1 MTGLKQGNILKTDYR
16 LSRPTQSAYLT
27 KGDDSAFE
35 AFFASH
41 YDRIYTV
48 VFRLV
53 GNQADAEDITQQAF
67 MKLYH
72 AFDRLDAQTEETN
85 MAGWL
90 YRVAVNQAY
99 DTLRRQ
105 KRRHTWRENLGR
117 LWPLNQSASDPAG
130 AIERQEAQA
139 RVRRILAGMKPR
151 DAKLLLLR
159 HAGLSYKELAAA
171 LDVAPGS
178 VGSLLTQ
185 AKRTFAKKYR
195 RAFPQEGGD
204 DGTR

>member
-1 MTGLKQGNILKTDYR
+1 LKADYK
-16 LSRPTQSAYLT
+16 LPQPTQSAYLT
-27 KGDDSAFE
+27 KGNDSAFE
-35 AFFASH
+35 AFFVAH
-41 YDRIYTV
+41 HDRIYTV

-67 MKLYH
+67 MKLYR
-72 AFDRLDAQTEETN
+72 AFDQFDAQPEETN
-85 MAGWL
+85 IAGWL

-105 KRRHTWRENLGR
+105 KRRHNWREKLGR
-117 LWPLNQSASDPAG
+117 LWPPNQSAPDPAG
-130 AIERQEAQA
+130 SIERQETQA
-139 RVRRILAGMKPR
+139 RVRQILAGMKPR

-171 LDVAPGS
+171 LNVAPGS

-185 AKRTFAKKYR
+185 AKRAFAKKYR
-195 RAFPQEGGD
+195 RAFPQEGRD